1 MSLREATGYAS
12 SPPAPPRSARPEKAW
27 FPPVSRMKLLLV
39 AHASEANPLSLLEE
53 WGHEVVQPSPSA
65 ERMELWPREVEGVL
79 VVGTGPEVL
88 ARLAR
93 LRLPRSPR
101 PFVLALL
108 SSSDEPTPLLA
119 LQAAAVD
126 DFLPAPFEPVRLRE
140 RLEWLRLRTAALQ
153 PPAPSPP
160 PRSELERLSAII
172 QTQNDIALAGLELE
186 PVMTLIAERAQ
197 LLCHAAGASV
207 ALAED
212 GELVYR
218 VTLGS
223 QAPFLGFRMRLD
235 QSLTGLSVLRG
246 EVLHTRDTEN
256 DPRVN
261 VAATRQTGV
270 RSMIIVPLQRD
281 GSTVG
286 ALNVL
291 YDEPHAYDDLDV
303 RTLELMG
310 QLLGAAMSNAHEFQA
325 RQTVLT
331 EFANTLGAL
340 QQSQEL
346 FQAFMNQSPMLAF
359 MKDPLGQHTWVNEP
373 YARFF
378 RRSVGTLLT
387 SNAAELLPPEVA
399 ERMRQED
406 QAVLSTGKLLCTEQ
420 RLPAPDGT
428 EHVWLL
434 HKFALRDALGNQLL
448 GGVAVDIT
456 ALKNAEQALRRSEES
471 SRALIEGLPE
481 AILVQ
486 DEGTPRYVNP
496 AGLTF
501 LGQPSME
508 ALADTPLLSLIH
520 PEDREVAADVLEH
533 GCAQGREVRF
543 LRAGNQVVTAELSA
557 MRLLFGGRSATVV
570 SMRDITER
578 KQMQARL
585 LLNDRLASLGT
596 LAAGIAHE
604 VNNPLAFVLANLGFL
619 EHECQRLMM
628 AQPGEQLREIQEVL
642 HETNQGAERIR
653 HIVRDLQTLSR
664 SDGEARTAVDV
675 CEVLESSLRLMRTE
689 LRDRAR
695 VVKDFEPVPVVWGS
709 EVRLGQVFLNLLIN
723 AAHAMPSGQPDR
735 NEVRVRVR
743 SIITHV
749 VIEVTDTGTGI
760 DPAVRDRIFDPFFTT
775 KPVGKG
781 TGLGLSI
788 CHGIVTGLG
797 GELSVDSELGKGSTF
812 RVILP
817 IVETQAKAAS

>member
-1 MSLREATGYAS
+1 
-12 SPPAPPRSARPEKAW
+12 
-27 FPPVSRMKLLLV
+27 MKLLLV
-39 AHASEANPLSLLEE
+39 APPSEVSLLPLLEE
-53 WGHEVVQPSPSA
+53 WGHQVVHPAPSA
-65 ERMELWPREVEGVL
+65 ERLELWPREVEGVL

-88 ARLAR
+88 ERLAHM
-93 LRLPRSPR
+93 RLPRTPR
-101 PFVLALL
+101 PFLLALL
-108 SSSDEPTPLLA
+108 SASDTPTPLPA
-119 LQAAAVD
+119 LQAAGVD
-126 DFLPAPFEPVRLRE
+126 DFLLAPFEPVRLRD
-140 RLEWLRLRTAALQ
+140 RLEWLGLRAAATQAL
-153 PPAPSPP
+153 PPSPP
-160 PRSELERLSAII
+160 ARGELERLSAII

-197 LLCHAAGASV
+197 QLCHASGASV

-218 VTLGS
+218 VTLGN
-223 QAPFLGFRMRLD
+223 QAPFHGFRMKLD
-235 QSLTGLSVLRG
+235 QSLSGLSVLRG

-261 VAATRQTGV
+261 VAATRHTGV

-286 ALNVL
+286 ALNIL
-291 YDEPHAYDDLDV
+291 YDEPNAYDDLDV

-325 RQTVLT
+325 RQTLLT

-346 FQAFMNQSPMLAF
+346 FQTFMNQSPMLAF
-359 MKDPLGQHTWVNEP
+359 MKDTTGQHTWVNEP
-373 YARFF
+373 YADFF
-378 RRSVGTLLT
+378 QRDIATLMQ
-387 SNAAELLPPEVA
+387 SDASELLPPEVA
-399 ERMRQED
+399 ARMRQED
-406 QAVLSTGKLLCTEQ
+406 QAVLSTGKLHCIEQ
-420 RLPAPDGT
+420 RLPSPDGT

-481 AILVQ
+481 AILVHA
-486 DEGTPRYVNP
+486 EGRLRYVNP
-496 AGLTF
+496 AGLAF
-501 LGQPSME
+501 LGQPSVE
-508 ALADTPLLSLIH
+508 ALAGTSLLSLIH
-520 PEDREVAADVLEH
+520 PEDREAAADVLEN

-543 LRAGNQVVTAELSA
+543 LRAGAQVATAELSA
-557 MRLLFGGRSATVV
+557 MRLTFGGESAMVV
-570 SMRDITER
+570 SVHDITER

-585 LLNDRLASLGT
+585 LLTDRLASLGT

-604 VNNPLAFVLANLGFL
+604 VNNPLAFVLANLSFL
-619 EHECQRLMM
+619 EQECQRLSLT
-628 AQPGEQLREIQEVL
+628 QPGEQLREIQEVL

-664 SDGEARTAVDV
+664 NDGEARTAVDV

-689 LRDRAR
+689 LRERGAR

-743 SIITHV
+743 SIVTHV

-817 IVETQAKAAS
+817 IAETQAKAAS

>member
-1 MSLREATGYAS
+1 
-12 SPPAPPRSARPEKAW
+12 
-27 FPPVSRMKLLLV
+27 MKLLLV
-39 AHASEANPLSLLEE
+39 GPPSEVTLLPLLAQ
-53 WGHEVVQPSPSA
+53 WGHEVVHPAPGPQ
-65 ERMELWPREVEGVL
+65 RVELWPREVEGVL
-79 VVGTGPEVL
+79 LTGTGPEVL
-88 ARLAR
+88 DQLAR
-93 LRLPRSPR
+93 LRLPQLAR
-101 PFVLALL
+101 PFLLALL
-108 SSSDEPTPLLA
+108 SVSDEPTPLPA
-119 LQAAAVD
+119 LQAAGVD
-126 DFLPAPFEPVRLRE
+126 DFLFVPFEPVQLRG
-140 RLEWLRLRTAALQ
+140 RLEWLGLRRASHAQQ
-153 PPAPSPP
+153 PPPP
-160 PRSELERLSAII
+160 HPPHRGELERLSAII
-172 QTQNDIALAGLELE
+172 QTQSDIALAGLELE
-186 PVMTLIAERAQ
+186 PVMELIAERAQ
-197 LLCHAAGASV
+197 LLCHASGASV

-218 VTLGS
+218 VALGS
-223 QAPFLGFRMRLD
+223 QVPPLGFRMKLD
-235 QSLTGLSVLRG
+235 ESLTGLSVLRG
-246 EVLHTRDTEN
+246 EVLHTRDTEK

-261 VAATRQTGV
+261 VAATRHTGV
-270 RSMIIVPLQRD
+270 RSMITVPLQRD

-346 FQAFMNQSPMLAF
+346 FQTFMNQSPMLAF
-359 MKDPLGQHTWVNEP
+359 MKDTTGQHTWVNEP

-378 RRSVGTLLT
+378 QRDI
-387 SNAAELLPPEVA
+387 AALMQSDASELLPPEVA
-399 ERMRQED
+399 ARMRLED
-406 QAVLSTGKLLCTEQ
+406 QAVLSTGKLHCVEQ

-481 AILVQ
+481 AILVHHDGQ
-486 DEGTPRYVNP
+486 LRYVNP
-496 AGLTF
+496 AGLAF
-501 LGQPSME
+501 LGLPSVE
-508 ALADTPLLSLIH
+508 ALADTSLLSLVH
-520 PEDREVAADVLEH
+520 PEDRDTAAQVLEQ
-533 GCAQGREVRF
+533 GCTLGREVRF
-543 LRAGNQVVTAELSA
+543 LRPGNQVATAELSA
-557 MRLLFGGRSATVV
+557 MRLVFGGQVATVV
-570 SMRDITER
+570 SAHDITER

-585 LLNDRLASLGT
+585 LLTDRLASLGT

-619 EHECQRLMM
+619 EHEFQRLLL
-628 AQPGEQLREIQEVL
+628 AQPGEQLREMHEVL

-664 SDGEARTAVDV
+664 NDGEQRMSVDV

-689 LRDRAR
+689 FRDRAR
-695 VVKDFEPVPVVWGS
+695 VVKDFEPVPTVWAS

-723 AAHAMPSGQPDR
+723 AAHAMPTGQPER

-743 SIITHV
+743 TLVTHV

-788 CHGIVTGLG
+788 CHGIVMGLG
-797 GELSVDSELGKGSTF
+797 GELSVESELGKGSTF

-817 IVETQAKAAS
+817 IAEARVKAVS